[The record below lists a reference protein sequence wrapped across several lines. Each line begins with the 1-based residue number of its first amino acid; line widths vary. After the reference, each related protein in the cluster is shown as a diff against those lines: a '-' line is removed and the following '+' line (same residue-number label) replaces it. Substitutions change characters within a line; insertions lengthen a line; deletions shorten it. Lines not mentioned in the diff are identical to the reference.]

1 MALFLK
7 VMCQLKNVVDWKGCQ
22 TPKRKT
28 AGSWVSDRFVSAEE
42 RNGVEGVSN
51 TGVEPRAAVFLTIV
65 RQLSFSRGRLIIV
78 DMSEGYNDL

>member
-1 MALFLK
+1 M
-7 VMCQLKNVVDWKGCQ
+7 DWKGCQ